1 MTNAYSVVI
10 PAHNA
15 VEFIEAAVASVQ
27 HQTMP
32 PAEIVVVDDGS
43 VDATADVA
51 RRTGATVVMTGAPTG
66 PSAARNRGVAA
77 TSAPIIC
84 FLDADDEWRPTH
96 AERLLKSM
104 HASGAVFGSSG
115 AERFG
120 SESGVIVA
128 HFAAN
133 TPIDIRDNLLI
144 ENPIVQSCAAVM
156 RTAFV
161 TAGGYDEGMRM
172 SEDYDLWHRLSMQG
186 MFTYVPV
193 PTVRRRMHGSQLTHG
208 NGARLY
214 DAAWSV
220 RRKYVGNRWPG
231 AGMQERNDVLA
242 CLILAAT
249 CDIGSSIYRGDIP
262 AMATIRRQLAV
273 IDAMLSLDGRL
284 ASIGGVGRPVRSL
297 VQTLEAIGRG
307 VFHRTRS
314 RWYAA

>member
-1 MTNAYSVVI
+1 MINAYSVVI
-10 PAHNA
+10 SAHNA
-15 VEFIEAAVASVQ
+15 ADFIEAAVASAQ

-43 VDATADVA
+43 VDTTADVA
-51 RRTGATVVMTGAPTG
+51 RRTGATVVMTGARAG

-104 HASGAVFGSSG
+104 RASGAVFGSSG

-133 TPIDIRDNLLI
+133 TPIDIRDNLLVD
-144 ENPIVQSCAAVM
+144 NPIIQSGAAVT

-161 TAGGYDEGMRM
+161 AAGGYDEGMHM

-186 MFTYVPV
+186 MFTYVPL

-208 NGARLY
+208 NGAALY

-231 AGMQERNDVLA
+231 ARMQERNGMLA
-242 CLILAAT
+242 CLTAAAT
-249 CDIGSSIYRGDIP
+249 FDIGATIFWGDIP

-273 IDAMLSLDGRL
+273 TDSLLSLDGRL
-284 ASIGGVGRPVRSL
+284 ASIGGVGRPLRSL

-307 VFHRTRS
+307 VLHRTRS
-314 RWYAA
+314 R